1 LPYCCSINLL
11 NFDSR
16 LDDAMNDDAA
26 SVSLVRIQYNH
37 QAFRTNGCFDYLLTH
52 PSTFVRMI
60 PSENEETQIDRFV
73 GRFDYSINVTIS
85 VSNSLSAAKRLLVG
99 SYSVLI
105 IFK

>member
-1 LPYCCSINLL
+1 LPYCCSIYSL

-16 LDDAMNDDAA
+16 LDGAVNDDAA

-52 PSTFVRMI
+52 PSAFVRMI
-60 PSENEETQIDRFV
+60 PSANEERHIDRFV
-73 GRFDYSINVTIS
+73 SRVDYSINVTIW
-85 VSNSLSAAKRLLVG
+85 VSNSLSAAKRLLIG